1 MSGISQTIPNYV
13 LVISEQPD
21 QLKSQGQARDLVNAL
36 PDVSL
41 MLVKRQ
47 GSELVTQLSPDNGVN
62 DANEHVGKWFDI
74 YRDDTE
80 QYMGVI
86 RQNGTV
92 QIWRL
97 IDGPVFTYRNTAN
110 TANVESRNY
119 VNLVEDTSTTRNDG
133 QGYDTT
139 ATACANTTP
148 VNADGCFQTNYRD
161 VATTNTTNAAA
172 TGLRVNFEVID
183 GTCQSVK
190 IFRMGNANYSS
201 GDQITIDG
209 FAGITIQ
216 YFEGTA
222 GEECLV
228 RHDNAFVTPY
238 AVNDFTWPFET
249 ARLPRVIVP
258 DTDYLEHTDS
268 NNIKTLTVNDT
279 TILVNRGITTA
290 MDAATEPDSAPEG
303 FVVLDQ
309 LVFLQEYTFLINQG
323 GTISTIVSEETTNQ
337 STATTVLTDLR
348 DKVRALDN
356 FNCNII
362 GNSLHIL
369 SPVNVATAVTNPATT
384 HGNYT
389 ASTTFNN
396 VQVTGT
402 SGAVFSVTTNADG
415 NVTANSFLIADPG
428 TGLAVG
434 NTLTVEGTQLGGA
447 TPADDLT
454 LTVSAVG
461 AGTFSLSTP
470 DRQIMTVFTD
480 EVQDIAALPDQSRND
495 YRVKVANSGALED
508 DYYVRFIGAD
518 GQDGQGVWEEWR
530 GFGVQTGFDA
540 ATMPH
545 VMVRM
550 SDASFLV
557 TPANWDEREVG
568 DELTNPTPSFIG
580 SPINNV
586 CLFRNRVGFISR
598 QNIILSRAGDFFNF
612 FVATALTITPRDPID
627 ISASAANP
635 ATLFDTIEV
644 NAGLLLFSKGQ
655 QFMLTTDND
664 ILSTETA
671 KINFVS
677 AYDYN
682 INLSPITLG
691 TSVAFINDEA
701 GNSRLYEMQNPPREG
716 EPEVV
721 EVSKIVSTR
730 LPTGV
735 QTITSSKTNSVVF
748 LGVANS
754 PASTNQIWGYRY
766 FNTGE
771 RRIQNAWFRFTI
783 PGEPIYQCIIQDTWY
798 GIVRTDDTDGSGDN
812 IVALVTINLIPNDTT
827 VSIPG
832 IGPVP
837 ILVNLDNRMQVPTAD
852 LTYNA
857 ANDQTTF
864 DLPFTYAETKV
875 TGTDTQLTAFQTGN
889 GIDDQCVDIS
899 TTGGNRVNVINAAF
913 DEITLEGNW
922 RQQTQLA
929 ITTATAGTLA
939 DGDFISLS
947 CRNETGTTGS
957 GLRLSGKVEN
967 GVITNVVVANSGTG
981 YETGNVV
988 SIQGAP
994 ASRITLTVTDL
1005 SVWIGYNYTMEVD
1018 FPTIYPVKSSGANSI
1033 RADVQGSLIIHRCKF
1048 NTGATGTFS
1057 IELGRTARPTYTAL
1071 HESRPMDAYQANNV
1085 PLLLVDE
1092 TTIPCYERNTNIN
1105 LSLKSKYPLPV
1116 TLISMTWEGEYTN
1129 KNYRR
1134 T

>member
-13 LVISEQPD
+13 LGISEQPD
-21 QLKSQGQARDLVNAL
+21 QLKSQGQVRDLVNAL

-97 IDGPVFTYRNTAN
+97 IDGPVFTYRNAAN
-110 TANVESRNY
+110 TADVESRSY
-119 VNLVEDTSTTRNDG
+119 VNITNGGTGFANGTTNNVGVTNINGTGTGMTVNVTVVGTRVQSIRINRLG
-133 QGYDTT
+133 TGYD
-139 ATACANTTP
+139 
-148 VNADGCFQTNYRD
+148 
-161 VATTNTTNAAA
+161 
-172 TGLRVNFEVID
+172 
-183 GTCQSVK
+183 
-190 IFRMGNANYSS
+190 S
-201 GDQITIDG
+201 GDTFSVDG
-209 FAGITIQ
+209 FAGTVGE
-216 YFEGTA
+216 FFTGTA
-222 GEECLV
+222 GEECHV
-228 RHDNAFVTPY
+228 HHDNAFVTPY
-238 AVNDFTWPFET
+238 SIEEFSWPFST
-249 ARLPRVIVP
+249 SRLPRVPVAN
-258 DTDYLEHTDS
+258 TAYLQHTDS

-279 TILVNRGITTA
+279 TIFVNRGITTA
-290 MDAATEPDSAPEG
+290 MGAATEPDSANEG

-323 GTISTIVSEETTNQ
+323 GTISTIVSDETTNQ

-348 DKVRALDN
+348 DKVRALAN

-362 GNSLHIL
+362 GNSLHII
-369 SPVNVATAVTNPATT
+369 ATA
-384 HGNYT
+384 G
-389 ASTTFNN
+389 
-396 VQVTGT
+396 
-402 SGAVFSVTTNADG
+402 
-415 NVTANSFLIADPG
+415 
-428 TGLAVG
+428 
-434 NTLTVEGTQLGGA
+434 
-447 TPADDLT
+447 
-454 LTVSAVG
+454 
-461 AGTFSLSTP
+461 GTFSLSTP
-470 DRQIMTVFTD
+470 DRQMMTVFTD
-480 EVQDIAALPDQSRND
+480 EVQDIAALPDQSRNN

-508 DYYVRFIGAD
+508 DYYVRFIGAN

-545 VMVRM
+545 IMVRM

-598 QNIILSRAGDFFNF
+598 QNIIFSRAGDFFNF

-735 QTITSSKTNSVVF
+735 QTIASSKTNSVVF
-748 LGVANS
+748 LGIRNS
-754 PASTNQIWGYRY
+754 AASTNQIWGYRY

-798 GIVRTDDTDGSGDN
+798 GVVRTDDTNGSGDN
-812 IVALVTINLIPNDTT
+812 IVALVTIDLIPNDAT

-837 ILVNLDNRMQVPTAD
+837 ILVNLDNRVQVPTAD

-939 DGDFISLS
+939 DGDFVSLS

-967 GVITNVVVANSGTG
+967 GVITSVVVANSGTG
-981 YETGNVV
+981 YVTGNVV